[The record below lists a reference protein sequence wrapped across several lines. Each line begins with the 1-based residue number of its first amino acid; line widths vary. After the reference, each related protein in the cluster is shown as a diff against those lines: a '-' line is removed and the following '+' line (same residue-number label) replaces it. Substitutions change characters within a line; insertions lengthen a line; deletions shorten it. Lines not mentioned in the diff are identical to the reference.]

1 MFDNLIKEVSK
12 VVVGNENKIKLTLA
26 AILSEGS
33 VLIEDNPGSGKTTF
47 AKAITL
53 NLGLGF
59 KRIQFTSDLL
69 PSDILGFNI
78 FKNEELTFQKG
89 PIFTNIVLAD
99 ELNRGSPKSQSAFLE
114 AMEEK
119 NVSIDGSTYKLP
131 EPFFVIATQNPMDS
145 SGTSTLPDS
154 QLDRFMISFSLSEL
168 NDQDKVSMI
177 KNNIDLSNINSQ
189 TVDWKNIQ
197 DKKNKI
203 NVSDEIYDYVL
214 QIEQTVKALDQE
226 KVLMLKNNIDLSKIN
241 SETVDWKNIQDKK
254 NEINVSDE
262 IYDYVLQIEQTIKA
276 LDQEIYISARCL
288 KQIID
293 LAKGWALV
301 HSKDYVTHQDI
312 KDVLSYILRHRIKF
326 LKQDEKK
333 DFVNQEI
340 LGKIDIKR

>member
-168 NDQDKVSMI
+168 NDQDKVSM
-177 KNNIDLSNINSQ
+177 
-189 TVDWKNIQ
+189 
-197 DKKNKI
+197 
-203 NVSDEIYDYVL
+203 
-214 QIEQTVKALDQE
+214 
-226 KVLMLKNNIDLSKIN
+226 LKNNIDLSKIN
-241 SETVDWKNIQDKK
+241 SQTIDWKNIQDKK
-254 NEINVSDE
+254 NKINVSDE

>member
-119 NVSIDGSTYKLP
+119 NVSIDGETYKLP

-168 NDQDKVSMI
+168 NDQDKVSM
-177 KNNIDLSNINSQ
+177 
-189 TVDWKNIQ
+189 
-197 DKKNKI
+197 
-203 NVSDEIYDYVL
+203 
-214 QIEQTVKALDQE
+214 
-226 KVLMLKNNIDLSKIN
+226 LKNNIDLSKIN
-241 SETVDWKNIQDKK
+241 SKTIDWKNIQDKK
-254 NEINVSDE
+254 NKINVSDE

-312 KDVLSYILRHRIKF
+312 KDVLAYILRHRIKF